1 MDVLESYVR
10 FIREIEGLKST
21 LRTAW
26 TASGRQESTAEH
38 SWRLALMAGLFLHEF
53 PALDGHKV
61 FMMCLIH
68 DLAELDVGDISA
80 ALRTD
85 EARKHETERRALE
98 QIVQPLSEPLQ
109 REICELWQQY
119 NDNATEEAK
128 LVKALDKAET
138 IIQQN
143 QGCNPK
149 DFDYAFNLEY
159 GIQYFKGPILKE
171 LRRMIDEDTR
181 TRVDEFK
188 GREDQG

>member
-10 FIREIEGLKST
+10 FIQEVEGLKST

-61 FMMCLIH
+61 LVMCLIH

-85 EARKHETERRALE
+85 EKSKHEAERRALE
-98 QIVQPLSEPLQ
+98 RIVRPLPEPLK
-109 REICELWQQY
+109 REIRELWQQY
-119 NDNATEEAK
+119 NDNATGEAK

-138 IIQQN
+138 ILQHN
-143 QGCNPK
+143 QGRNPE

-159 GIQYFKGPILKE
+159 GIQYFKGPVLKE

-181 TRVDEFK
+181 VRVGEFK
-188 GREDQG
+188 GQEDQG